1 MDIDKLNL
9 PEEVGEVMD
18 RIVEFQIFCH
28 SVKHEIHGF
37 DIRRSQGRRMLTVNP
52 AHCPFD
58 QITYQFSIVSEGYGI
73 IHVNKRST
81 V

>member
-28 SVKHEIHGF
+28 IVKHEIHGF
-37 DIRRSQGRRMLTVNP
+37 RSGDLK
-52 AHCPFD
+52 
-58 QITYQFSIVSEGYGI
+58 EGEC
-73 IHVNKRST
+73 
-81 V
+81 